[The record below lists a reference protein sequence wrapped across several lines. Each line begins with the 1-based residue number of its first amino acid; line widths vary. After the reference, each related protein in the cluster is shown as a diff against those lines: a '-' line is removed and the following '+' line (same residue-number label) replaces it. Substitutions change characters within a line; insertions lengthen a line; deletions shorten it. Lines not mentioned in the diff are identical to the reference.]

1 MVVTGLEIV
10 ALVMAIISGF
20 NAADGLIKSM
30 KERLQKQKDSRSAA
44 AIQQLDTILRSTIN
58 GRDDVQRGY
67 ESCFQN
73 LGNKFS
79 RGDG

>member
-1 MVVTGLEIV
+1 MVVSGLEIV

-30 KERLQKQKDSRSAA
+30 KERLQKQKDSRSAT
-44 AIQQLDTILRSTIN
+44 AIQRLDTILRSTIN

-67 ESCFQN
+67 ESCIQP

-79 RGDG
+79 HGDG

>member
-1 MVVTGLEIV
+1 MVVSGLEIV

-30 KERLQKQKDSRSAA
+30 KEKLQKQKDSRSAT
-44 AIQQLDTILRSTIN
+44 AIQRLDTILRSTIN

-67 ESCFQN
+67 ESCIQL

-79 RGDG
+79 HGDG

>member
-1 MVVTGLEIV
+1 MVVSGLEIV

-20 NAADGLIKSM
+20 DAADNLIKSM
-30 KERLQKQKDSRSAA
+30 KARLQKQKDLQPAT
-44 AIQQLDTILRSTIN
+44 AIQRLDAILRSTIN

-67 ESCFQN
+67 ESCYRN

-79 RGDG
+79 HGDG